1 MNEHVSGIEFW
12 WRWLV
17 LVSMGVLMFG
27 LILVIFPNLTLQGF
41 SLMIYSSATRLSEFG
56 EPAVS
61 YIRLVHA
68 VLGAVMVGWGT
79 SLLSVLF
86 GTFREIPSIGWKSV
100 TGSVVAWFIPDT
112 TFSLWSGFW
121 QNAILNAIFIVLFV
135 IPLIAIKR
143 QLNSLPIAK

>member
-1 MNEHVSGIEFW
+1 MNNPVSSIEFW

-17 LVSMGVLMFG
+17 FVSLGVLMFG
-27 LILVIFPNLTLQGF
+27 LILVIFPGLTLQGF
-41 SLMIYSSATRLSEFG
+41 SLMIYLSASRISEFG

-61 YIRLVHA
+61 YIRLVHG
-68 VLGAVMVGWGT
+68 VLGAVMVGWGAA
-79 SLLSVLF
+79 LLFVLF
-86 GTFREIPSIGWKSV
+86 GTFRENPSIAWKTL

-121 QNAILNAIFIVLFV
+121 QNAILNAVFILLFI

-143 QLNSLPIAK
+143 QLNSG

>member
-1 MNEHVSGIEFW
+1 MKESVSKIEFW

-17 LVSMGVLMFG
+17 LVSLGVMMFG
-27 LILVIFPNLTLQGF
+27 LTLAIFPDLTLQGF
-41 SLMIYSSATRLSEFG
+41 SLMIYSSAARISEFG

-79 SLLSVLF
+79 ALLFVLF
-86 GTFREIPSIGWKSV
+86 GTFQENLSIGWKTV

-112 TFSLWSGFW
+112 MFSLWSGFW
-121 QNAILNAIFIVLFV
+121 QNAILNTVFVVLFA
-135 IPLIAIKR
+135 IPLIAINR
-143 QLNSLPIAK
+143 SLNSV